1 MMRSRSRSAALFAA
15 AVKRMPGGVSSPVRA
30 FQAVG
35 GLPPFIDRAEG
46 PYLYDVDG
54 NRYIDLVLAYGP
66 HILGHRHPAVIAA
79 ITAAL
84 ERGTAFG
91 ATTADEVALAELIQ
105 SAFPSIEM
113 VRFVC
118 SGTEATMSA
127 VRLARAATGRRLIVK
142 FEGHYHGHADPF
154 LVAAGSGLATANQ
167 PSSPGVPPG
176 TAADTL
182 VLPPG
187 DYAALE
193 TVRREHGSEL
203 AAIIVEPVAA
213 NLGVIPPP
221 AGWLAQLRALAD
233 ATGAVL
239 IFDEVVTGFR
249 LAFGGAQERFGVRAD
264 LTCLGKVIGGGLPVG
279 AYGGARDLM
288 ELVAPAG
295 PVYQAGTLAGNPLA
309 IQAGL
314 ATLRV
319 LQETQPYAVLEQRL
333 TRLLTGWQAAARAAG
348 VPVTPTAVGSLGS
361 LFFTAEPVTTVA
373 AARATDRVQFA
384 RFHRALLDRGVF
396 LAPSPFEAIFLSTAH
411 EDAVIDQ
418 VLAIGEE
425 ALQELG
431 R

>member
-66 HILGHRHPAVIAA
+66 HILGHRHPAVVAA

-314 ATLRV
+314 ATLRI

-348 VPVTPTAVGSLGS
+348 VPATPTAVGSLGS

-373 AARATDRVQFA
+373 AARATDQVQFA